1 MAFGKGFQAKQAVM
15 TAEFIREQRADI
27 VKAFQS
33 KVLSLKDQVA
43 VLEARLKN
51 ITQEISKHFMEREKS
66 IEYLEIALS
75 ERQKEIDANGRALN
89 KLKADFEKSRAQME
103 AGVKAGIDEYDKKI
117 VSNEALLR
125 AVREREAIAASI
137 EARVEESGIKLGLI
151 QEDIS
156 KEKKELENR
165 VRIFEKAKGD
175 YEAAKISLD
184 GERTAIRREAEVLK
198 LNRES
203 YESKKQELQ
212 ELIAAKE
219 TLTKQADI
227 SIAKLQEE
235 TEKSLQVL
243 REQQRLSKTN
253 TEIITKIAERENK
266 AKAWEMALRN
276 KQSELDKR
284 EDNLKKAE
292 AQVA

>member
-1 MAFGKGFQAKQAVM
+1 MKE
-15 TAEFIREQRADI
+15 EFIRQPPPDI
-27 VKAFQS
+27 LKAFQS